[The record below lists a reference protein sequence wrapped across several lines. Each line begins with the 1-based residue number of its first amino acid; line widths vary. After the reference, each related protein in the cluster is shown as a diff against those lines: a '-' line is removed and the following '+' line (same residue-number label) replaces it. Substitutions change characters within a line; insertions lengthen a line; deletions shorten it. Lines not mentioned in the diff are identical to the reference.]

1 MYIEYHVHLRYV
13 KQKCYRTADDV
24 GGGGD
29 DDDVRFSFV
38 FITRNAF
45 LLLSFN

>member
-24 GGGGD
+24 GGRD